1 MGQCWGWG
9 LGGHWH
15 HKTRSLW
22 GPLWQSSLHIHNN
35 ARPRPSE
42 NAPRSRCLSLSA
54 PGHLLF
60 FFHLL
65 LLNDNFLETQC
76 VWIWL
81 NYSSVYDLKH
91 SARLEVCA
99 CSSCVFLDIFPL
111 WFTYSLCVSAQTLN
125 ICACHWNH
133 KVGIKKPSYSLHRL
147 VLSWQ
152 NVPKELVS

>member
-65 LLNDNFLETQC
+65 LLNDSF
-76 VWIWL
+76 WR
-81 NYSSVYDLKH
+81 H
-91 SARLEVCA
+91 SMFESGSIIQVFTTSNTLPGWRCALVRVC
-99 CSSCVFLDIFPL
+99 FLDIFPL

-133 KVGIKKPSYSLHRL
+133 KVGIKKASYSLHRL
-147 VLSWQ
+147 MLSWQ